1 MRKLISGSRP
11 HYRFMEIRIY
21 YEDTDCGGVVYYA
34 NYLKY
39 FERARTRFL
48 EDRGLTVVG
57 LLKEGT
63 QFLVVHAELDYRSPA
78 RYGDILTIATKL
90 SAIGNASLTFSH
102 VIRERTSHRVVVEG
116 SAKLVTVDL
125 EGKVK
130 RLDKSLVAALESGA
144 RKVK

>member
-1 MRKLISGSRP
+1 
-11 HYRFMEIRIY
+11 MEIRIY

-39 FERARTRFL
+39 FERGRTQYL
-48 EDRGLTVVG
+48 EDRGLSVRA

-78 RYGDILTIATKL
+78 RYGETLTIATKL
-90 SAIGNASLTFSH
+90 SAIGNASITFSH

-130 RLDKSLVAALESGA
+130 RLEKSLVAALESGE